1 MTRPLASDVAMVMA
15 AGIGK
20 RMRPLTATRPKPLV
34 RVAGKPLIDYA
45 LDKLEEAGVA
55 RAVVNVHYLPD
66 QIEAYLDQ
74 RQQQGQRPAIAISDE
89 RDALL
94 ETGGGMIR
102 ALPLIDADPFFCVNS
117 DNIWLDGPRN
127 AFAALSDAWDPER
140 MDALLLLVSHP
151 QAFNH
156 RGLGDFHL
164 DQEGR
169 ITRRRPGRIA
179 PFIYTGLQIVSHRL
193 LRDAPEGSF
202 STGVLWNR
210 AIAEGRL
217 HGLSHTGLWYE
228 VGEPQ
233 MIAPTEAA
241 LTRM

>member
-1 MTRPLASDVAMVMA
+1 MTKPLASDVAMVMA

-45 LDKLEEAGVA
+45 RQAGRSRRRA
-55 RAVVNVHYLPD
+55 RG
-66 QIEAYLDQ
+66 
-74 RQQQGQRPAIAISDE
+74 GQRPLPARSDRGLSRTRPHPAITISDE

-127 AFAALSDAWDPER
+127 AFGALSDAWDPEK
-140 MDALLLLVSHP
+140 MDALLLLVNHAR
-151 QAFNH
+151 AFNYQ
-156 RGLGDFHL
+156 GPGDFHL

-169 ITRRRPGRIA
+169 ITRRRPAGSRRSSTPGCRPPAARCARGIVFHRRAVEPRHCRRAASWRVAYRAVVRGWRAADDRADRGRA
-179 PFIYTGLQIVSHRL
+179 DPDV
-193 LRDAPEGSF
+193 
-202 STGVLWNR
+202 
-210 AIAEGRL
+210 
-217 HGLSHTGLWYE
+217 
-228 VGEPQ
+228 
-233 MIAPTEAA
+233 
-241 LTRM
+241 TRR